1 MPVAVLT
8 SELMTRSRIAAAA
21 ERLEIPTEF
30 ASSADALVNLVR
42 ERSTELIILDLEQP
56 GLQPAE
62 LVSTLRATRANGL
75 QVVAFGPHVHEAR
88 LQAATAAG
96 CNRVLARGKFY
107 AELDAI
113 LQSGKVAA
121 PTREEP

>member
-21 ERLEIPTEF
+21 ERLEIAAEF
-30 ASSADALVNLVR
+30 ASSADALLHLVR
-42 ERSTELIILDLEQP
+42 ERCAEVVILDLEQP
-56 GLQPAE
+56 ELQPAE
-62 LVSTLRATRANGL
+62 LVSTLRASGASGL

-96 CNRVLARGKFY
+96 CDRVLARGKFY
-107 AELDAI
+107 AELDAV
-113 LQSGKVAA
+113 LQGGKVAA

>member
-21 ERLEIPTEF
+21 ERLGIAAAF
-30 ASSADALVNLVR
+30 AGSPDALVDLVR
-42 ERSTELIILDLEQP
+42 ERCAELVILDLEQP

-62 LVSTLRATRANGL
+62 LVTTLRAGGANGL

-96 CNRVLARGKFY
+96 CDRVLARGKFY
-107 AELDAI
+107 AELDSV
-113 LQSGKVAA
+113 LRGVNVAA